1 MQQQRPGPNSE
12 MEGNSMSKLQHVIT
26 FGSISSGT
34 MLPED
39 LIPCFAS
46 ELASI
51 LREQG
56 AEANKEHVALVRE
69 ADALED
75 YEGEEA
81 DYILDDLF
89 TALDEYAPAFGYFG
103 AHPGD
108 GADYGYWLS
117 EDWEQCA
124 IDMGAIKVNDL
135 ADVPDDQ
142 IGEVIQVSDHGNVT
156 LYCYDQSGAPG
167 TGHWRE
173 IWSVV

>member
-1 MQQQRPGPNSE
+1 
-12 MEGNSMSKLQHVIT
+12 MSKLQHVTT

-39 LIPCFAS
+39 LIPCFSS
-46 ELASI
+46 ELAAI

-56 AEANKEHVALVRE
+56 AEANREHVKLVRE

-81 DYILDDLF
+81 DGILEELF
-89 TALDEYAPAFGYFG
+89 DALNEYAPAYGYFG

-108 GADYGYWLS
+108 GADYGFWLS

-124 IDMGAIKVNDL
+124 LDSGALKVNDL
-135 ADVPDDQ
+135 ADVPADYS
-142 IGEVIQVSDHGNVT
+142 GEVIEVNDHGNVT
-156 LYCYDQSGAPG
+156 LYAADHGKL
-167 TGHWRE
+167 TE
-173 IWSVV
+173 VWSVV